1 MARTLGTCRTLLT
14 ILAGL
19 WTLLAHPDLELTNNA
34 SERADRPVVIA
45 RRLSLGVQS
54 TWGGQ
59 FLGRIMTVT
68 TSLEQQGRDAMAFLM
83 ELINARRE
91 NRPLPSLIPQAG

>member
-1 MARTLGTCRTLLT
+1 
-14 ILAGL
+14 LAGL
-19 WTLLAHPDLELTNNA
+19 WTFLAHPDLELTNNA
-34 SERADRPVVIA
+34 SERALRPVVIA

-59 FLGRIMTVT
+59 FVGRIMTVT
-68 TSLEQQGRDAMAFLM
+68 TSLKQQGRDAMAFLM